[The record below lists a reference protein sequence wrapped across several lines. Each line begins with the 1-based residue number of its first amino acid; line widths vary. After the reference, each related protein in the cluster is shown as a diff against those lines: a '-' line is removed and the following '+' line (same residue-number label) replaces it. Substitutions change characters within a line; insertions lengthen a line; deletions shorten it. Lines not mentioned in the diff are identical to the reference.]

1 MCFSWNHATQQVL
14 VRSLERAIRRVE
26 GFDVDVYWPD
36 WTNVRGDYRDA
47 MRYERV
53 KASPNNWTV
62 DDWIRKRFKKFNPQF
77 EVRVKDGNGDIVRNN
92 TRLRTVRDT
101 YPE

>member
-1 MCFSWNHATQQVL
+1 MVL
-14 VRSLERAIRRVE
+14 VRSLEREIRKVE
-26 GFDVDVYWPD
+26 GFDVDACWPD
-36 WTNVRGDYRDA
+36 WGNVRSDYRDA
-47 MRYERV
+47 VRYERER
-53 KASPNNWTV
+53 ASLNNWTI

-101 YPE
+101 YSE